1 MPPVD
6 AVLFDLDDTLCA
18 YQRSTGEVLSVAFER
33 ADVEPFFD
41 VDAYYARFED
51 HLGDAETVDDLRER
65 CFVDI
70 AEQAGRDPDLALA
83 VADAYAAER
92 DQSSVDPLDGATEA
106 VDALADDHHL
116 GLVTNGPP
124 GMQREKLAAVGLDG
138 AFDVSVFAGFETPAK
153 PDPAPF
159 DRALDALDVPADR
172 AIHVGNS
179 LRTDVPGAQRAGL
192 RAAWLRGADPDS
204 RGDGADPEPQ
214 PEYVLE
220 GMADLAARPW
230 R

>member
-1 MPPVD
+1 MTVD

-18 YQRSTGEVLSVAFER
+18 YQRTSGEVLDVAFER
-33 ADVEPFFD
+33 AGVDPFFD
-41 VDAYYARFED
+41 VDAYYSRFD
-51 HLGDAETVDDLRER
+51 DYLGDAETVGELREH

-70 AEQAGRDPDLALA
+70 AEQAGRDPDLALQ

-92 DQSSVDPLDGATEA
+92 DQSSVDPLDGAAEA
-106 VDALADDHHL
+106 VDALAEDHHL

-138 AFDVSVFAGFETPAK
+138 AFDVSVFAGFEAPAK

-159 DRALDALDVPADR
+159 HRALDALAVPADR
-172 AIHVGNS
+172 AVHVGNS

-192 RAAWLRGADPDS
+192 RAAWLRQDDADPD
-204 RGDGADPEPQ
+204 PQ

-220 GMADLAARPW
+220 GMADLTERPW